1 MAIMAQHDVSGLPMI
16 LDHSSGE
23 GVWRVCGRIKTDRP
37 KMQIQPFADFLD
49 GIAPP
54 STPNLLASIPD
65 YDRFQTG
72 VPILDQQQVGSCVG
86 HSHTTAIMKARDLA
100 GATYIPL
107 SPDGLYAWINGG
119 QDNGADPADA
129 IAALTA
135 TGVPTLADVP
145 DNFILLSA
153 ISAAAKTNA
162 LRFRIVPAGVY
173 KCANFAEMVTA
184 DYLGF
189 SVTLTINV
197 GNNFGPDSTGLVG
210 FAGGFANHS
219 VSAGEAKRTVNGT
232 PQFRFRNSWNTS
244 WGINGCAWC
253 TATHIDKQMGVE
265 LYAIQW
271 PLLDPQDPLNPPL
284 V

>member
-1 MAIMAQHDVSGLPMI
+1 MDRTHTGLPMI

-23 GVWRVCGRIKTDRP
+23 AVWRVLGRVRSNRP
-37 KMQIQPFADFLD
+37 KMQIQPFASYLD
-49 GIAPP
+49 KEKLPSAP
-54 STPNLLASIPD
+54 NMLAGMLD

-86 HSHTTAIMKARDLA
+86 HSHCAAMMKARDIM
-100 GATYIPL
+100 GATFISL

-135 TGVPTLADVP
+135 TGIPTLADVP
-145 DNFILLSA
+145 DNYILLSS

-189 SVTLTINV
+189 AVTLTINV
-197 GNNFGPDSTGLVG
+197 GNNFGPDSSGLVG

-219 VSAGEAKRTVNGT
+219 VSAGEAKRTVSGA

-253 TATHIDKQMGVE
+253 NTQHIDSQPGVE

-271 PLLDPQDPLNPPL
+271 TLVDPQDPLNPPL